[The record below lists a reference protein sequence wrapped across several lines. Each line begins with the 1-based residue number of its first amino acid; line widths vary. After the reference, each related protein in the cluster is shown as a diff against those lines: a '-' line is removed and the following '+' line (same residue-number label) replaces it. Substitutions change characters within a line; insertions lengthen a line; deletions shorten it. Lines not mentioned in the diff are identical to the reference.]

1 MTRYTAQ
8 VWVSGDHPYDAEI
21 NAANVFQ
28 ARRNIARREG
38 VKEHEVNRVFEI
50 HEEEVTSSS
59 NNMSAPDVGG
69 SMGLLM
75 LGGAGVLLFMF
86 TPWVLM
92 FLGGATGTWIG
103 EKVTRTDVGEAR
115 GKAGAILLTLIMLG
129 GGFGFV
135 KGHEFQQYMQE
146 TTTEEQVYQQ

>member
-50 HEEEVTSSS
+50 HEEKETSSS

-69 SMGLLM
+69 
-75 LGGAGVLLFMF
+75 
-86 TPWVLM
+86 
-92 FLGGATGTWIG
+92 
-103 EKVTRTDVGEAR
+103 
-115 GKAGAILLTLIMLG
+115 
-129 GGFGFV
+129 
-135 KGHEFQQYMQE
+135 
-146 TTTEEQVYQQ
+146 